1 MSRLAP
7 VTAEDQEGTGV
18 WNGAGGTEIEG
29 GINKPP
35 SGVAPARDGPRTI
48 LRKDHIWN
56 AMLVFIPLAILG
68 QWLAWGP
75 VIVFICCALACVPLS
90 FRLGQA
96 TESLGARVGPVA
108 GGLLNATFGNAA
120 EMIITVIALN
130 HGLYALVRTTLI
142 GSIIGQLLLVLGMSL
157 LLAGLKH
164 NKLQFSKPLV
174 QINFALIFIALVVI
188 GLPSLRML
196 GGTEVSDT
204 GARYLAPSLA
214 VMLIVI
220 YGFAVVFTLRR
231 QPVESGDASSP
242 AWTTRRGVLTLFAA
256 TFGIVVISELL
267 VGSVVPFVEETGVSQ
282 VFVGLILIPIF
293 SNVVDHLVAVT
304 VALKNKM
311 DLSLVVSVGSAAQV
325 ACLVLPVIVLIG
337 FATGQSAGLIFSPL
351 ELVVLAT
358 GLLLMV
364 PVLLDGDS
372 NWLEG
377 AELLTTYCV
386 LGAVLLTF

>member
-1 MSRLAP
+1 MWN
-7 VTAEDQEGTGV
+7 GTGGTKIV
-18 WNGAGGTEIEG
+18 GGTK
-29 GINKPP
+29 KPP
-35 SGVAPARDGPRTI
+35 AGVMPARDGPRTI

-68 QWLAWGP
+68 QWLSWGP
-75 VIVFICCALACVPLS
+75 VIDFICCALACVPLS

-108 GGLLNATFGNAA
+108 GGLLNATFGNTA

-164 NKLQFSKPLV
+164 NNLQFSKPLV

-196 GGTEVSDT
+196 GGTEVSNT
-204 GARYLAPSLA
+204 GARFLAPSLA

-220 YGFAVVFTLRR
+220 YGFAVVFSLRR
-231 QPVESGDASSP
+231 QPVESGDAGSP
-242 AWTTRRGVLTLFAA
+242 AWTTRRAVLTLLAS
-256 TFGIVVISELL
+256 TGGIVVVSELL

-325 ACLVLPVIVLIG
+325 ACLVLPVVVLIG
-337 FATGQSAGLIFSPL
+337 FFTGQSAGLIFSPL